1 MKFNP
6 GMKDE
11 SGNNTGNDKGSGP
24 LENKGPDYSTT
35 GNFVNNDPLS
45 KYENAIDKT
54 FDTVNT
60 VYSAGRRIGYVVMGL
75 FFLLA
80 SIVLF
85 AAGVYLY
92 KTRINE
98 AATFTKTT
106 GIVTELREVKG
117 NAEVGTTY
125 KPILKYKDKSGKEY
139 IYTSANSSDPPA
151 YDIGEEVEMFY
162 NESNPK
168 EAFIN
173 SAWEKWTGTI
183 ALFICGVVVFPI
195 GIWMIFSGFRRN
207 KPAKNTGSA
216 KQKGSSSYV
225 SIG

>member
-1 MKFNP
+1 MNL
-6 GMKDE
+6 D
-11 SGNNTGNDKGSGP
+11 N
-24 LENKGPDYSTT
+24 
-35 GNFVNNDPLS
+35 
-45 KYENAIDKT
+45 YEKTIDKT
-54 FDTVNT
+54 FNTVNT
-60 VYSAGRRIGYVVMGL
+60 VYSAGRRIGYVLMGL
-75 FFLLA
+75 FFLLTA
-80 SIVLF
+80 IILF

-117 NAEVGTTY
+117 NVDVGTTY
-125 KPILKYKDKSGKEY
+125 KPILKYKDKNGREY

-151 YDIGEEVEMFY
+151 YDIGEKVEMFY
-162 NESNPK
+162 NETNPE

-183 ALFICGVVVFPI
+183 VLFICAVVMFPI
-195 GIWMIFSGFRRN
+195 GIWMIFTGFKRN
-207 KPAKNTGSA
+207 KSSKKTGSDKA
-216 KQKGSSSYV
+216 SGSSSYV

>member
-11 SGNNTGNDKGSGP
+11 SGKNTANNTGTGP
-24 LENKGPDYSTT
+24 FENKGPDYSTT

-80 SIVLF
+80 SVVLL

-92 KTRINE
+92 KTRIDE

-117 NAEVGTTY
+117 NVDVGTTY

-151 YDIGEEVEMFY
+151 YDVGEQVEMFY

-173 SAWEKWTGTI
+173 SVWEKWTGTI
-183 ALFICGVVVFPI
+183 ALFICGVVCFPI
-195 GIWMIFSGFRRN
+195 GLWMIFTGFRRN
-207 KPAKNTGSA
+207 KPVKSNNQMRPDGT
-216 KQKGSSSYV
+216 SYV
-225 SIG
+225 SMG